1 VRIGCY
7 HQVDDSILLIYFLMY
22 VIMYVEELTQIGMKI
37 SKTLSISEARKNIFK
52 IADEIQKPDV
62 CYMLT
67 ENGKAKAVIMSA
79 DEYESW
85 METMEV
91 MLDFPDLLSEMKE
104 ADEEFARG
112 EYVDFEDILKEN
124 GMKITNGKI
133 EYVSNRSKKTGK

>member
-1 VRIGCY
+1 MRIGCY

>member
-1 VRIGCY
+1 
-7 HQVDDSILLIYFLMY
+7 
-22 VIMYVEELTQIGMKI
+22 MYVEELTQIGMKI